1 MSSVANMSNKQ
12 AVLFIISMTSS
23 FAIFLSMLI
32 AGLILVIPGKEVEL
46 LPIILISVGGGLLF
60 VTIFFLALASLSS
73 NYMKRKEQK
82 NN

>member
-1 MSSVANMSNKQ
+1 MSSIANMSNKQ